1 MNFRKFNEL
10 NDFLKNL
17 HEEGFGLI
25 SYQNNKIPCIY
36 VKREIY
42 DNILKKTY
50 GKKYVVEVLLN
61 IFYNG
66 KYMFV
71 DIMLDFTNL
80 GLEEN
85 FLMNVRDI
93 EFFELLY
100 QHSLLSIIPIQY
112 LGNSSSNIFVIQLP
126 KKDKINNVLEI
137 IKSNMVNIQHQ
148 SG

>member
-1 MNFRKFNEL
+1 VKFRKFNEL
-10 NDFLKNL
+10 NDFLENL

-25 SYQNNKIPCIY
+25 DYQNNKIPCIY

-42 DNILKKTY
+42 VNILKKTS

-71 DIMLDFTNL
+71 DIMLDFMNL

-85 FLMNVRDI
+85 FLMNVKNI
-93 EFFELLY
+93 EFFEFLY
-100 QHSLLSIIPIQY
+100 QHGLLSIIPIQY
-112 LGNSSSNIFVIQLP
+112 LGNSSSDIFLIQLP
-126 KKDKINNVLEI
+126 KKDKINNALDI
-137 IKSNMVNIQHQ
+137 IKSNMMNIQNQ
-148 SG
+148 

>member
-1 MNFRKFNEL
+1 MKFRKFNEL
-10 NDFLKNL
+10 NDFLENL

-25 SYQNNKIPCIY
+25 NYQNHKIPCIY

-71 DIMLDFTNL
+71 DIMLDFMNL

-85 FLMNVRDI
+85 FLMDVRNI
-93 EFFELLY
+93 EFFEFLY
-100 QHSLLSIIPIQY
+100 QHCLLSIIPIQY
-112 LGNSSSNIFVIQLP
+112 LGNSSSDIFLIQLP
-126 KKDKINNVLEI
+126 KKDKINNALDI
-137 IKSNMVNIQHQ
+137 IKSNMMNIQNQ
-148 SG
+148 QG

>member
-1 MNFRKFNEL
+1 MKFRKFNEF

-112 LGNSSSNIFVIQLP
+112 LDNSSSDIFVIQLP
-126 KKDKINNVLEI
+126 KKDKINNALEI
-137 IKSNMVNIQHQ
+137 IKSNMVNIQRQ
-148 SG
+148 

>member
-1 MNFRKFNEL
+1 MKFRKFNEL
-10 NDFLKNL
+10 GDFLENI

-25 SYQNNKIPCIY
+25 NYQNNNIPCIY
-36 VKREIY
+36 VKREMY

-71 DIMLDFTNL
+71 DIMLDFMNL

-85 FLMNVRDI
+85 FLMNVRNI
-93 EFFELLY
+93 EFFEFLY
-100 QHSLLSIIPIQY
+100 QHSLISIIPIEY
-112 LGNSSSNIFVIQLP
+112 LGNSSSDIFLIQLP
-126 KKDKINNVLEI
+126 KKDKINNALDI
-137 IKSNMVNIQHQ
+137 IKSNMMNIQNPQ
-148 SG
+148 S

>member
-1 MNFRKFNEL
+1 MKFRKFNEL
-10 NDFLKNL
+10 NDFLENL

-25 SYQNNKIPCIY
+25 NYQNHKIPCIY

-71 DIMLDFTNL
+71 DIMLDFMNL

-85 FLMNVRDI
+85 FLMDVRNI
-93 EFFELLY
+93 EFFEFLY
-100 QHSLLSIIPIQY
+100 QHCLLSIIPIQY
-112 LGNSSSNIFVIQLP
+112 LGNSSSDIFLIQLP
-126 KKDKINNVLEI
+126 KKDKINNALDI
-137 IKSNMVNIQHQ
+137 IKSNMMNIQNQH
-148 SG
+148 G